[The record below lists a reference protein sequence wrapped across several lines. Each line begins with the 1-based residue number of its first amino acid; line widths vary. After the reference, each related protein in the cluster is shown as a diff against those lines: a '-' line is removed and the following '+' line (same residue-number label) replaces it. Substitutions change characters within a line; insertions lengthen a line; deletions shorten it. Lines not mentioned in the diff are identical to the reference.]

1 MGYLSDARAVTTT
14 SGSASISGRV
24 RLTGLYFTSKASSA
38 MTFLNGSAGG
48 AHLLTISSSG
58 GASGSE
64 TLNIPNQGILFSD
77 GILVT
82 ATTAGNIPSLT
93 IFYEA

>member
-1 MGYLSDARAVTTT
+1 MGQFSDASAVTTT

-24 RLTGLYFTSKASSA
+24 RLTGVYFTHKASA
-38 MTFLNGSAGG
+38 AITFLNGSAEG
-48 AHLLTISSSG
+48 ANLLTISSSG

-77 GILVT
+77 GVLVT
-82 ATTAGNIPSLT
+82 ASAAGNIPSLT
-93 IFYEA
+93 LFYEV